1 MITRKRKTV
10 DPCDVCYL
18 HKTRCICHL
27 IPKIKTKTKLSV
39 IIHHRELKRT
49 TNTGSLATH
58 ALVNSKMYIRGLIQ
72 SPLDLTQILSDGYE
86 SYVLYPS
93 DDAQDIESIK
103 ASKPVH
109 LIVSDGNWRQA
120 SKLHR
125 RHRELSHL
133 PRVRI
138 NEKNRA
144 TQHLRRE
151 HFEEGFS
158 TLEAIAIA
166 FGYLENEIIKK
177 QLLDIYQAKLAA
189 TLVGRG
195 VKGIE

>member
-1 MITRKRKTV
+1 MITRKSKTV
-10 DPCDVCYL
+10 DPCEICFL
-18 HKTRCICHL
+18 HKSRCICHL
-27 IPKIKTKTKLSV
+27 IPKIETQTKLSV

-58 ALVNSKMYIRGLIQ
+58 ALVNSRMYIRGLIENT
-72 SPLDLTQILSDGYE
+72 LDLSQILSDDYD

-93 DDAQDIESIK
+93 DDAEDIEKIK
-103 ASKPVH
+103 STKPIH
-109 LIVSDGNWRQA
+109 LVVSDGNWRQA
-120 SKLHR
+120 GKLHR
-125 RHRELSHL
+125 RHKELSHL

-138 NEKNRA
+138 NEKNLA

-166 FGYLENEIIKK
+166 FGYLENETVKN
-177 QLLDIYQAKLAA
+177 QLLNLYQAKLAA
-189 TLVGRG
+189 TLAGRS
-195 VKGIE
+195 VKEDL